1 MEGMKQFI
9 SLDENNKL
17 LIRGNAVIS
26 EKGVIPSFDGEF
38 VMYGGDVQ
46 KLMVLLNEGNYLRR
60 EEIQLR
66 GDDGYFGGYF
76 GHCGWNTFAILK
88 DEQVAEML
96 KKQDATIKELREIE
110 KRLSDNVKTRIECEK
125 LLTAKI
131 EMLEYERKALKK
143 EIEEHKFTIKTLGAV
158 NGVDDCKVLKDVTSE
173 CFNDSKGAIKRFFGW
188 FKNKK

>member
-38 VMYGGDVQ
+38 VMYGNDVQ
-46 KLMVLLNEGNYLRR
+46 RLMVLLNEGNYLRR
-60 EEIQLR
+60 EEIQLNS
-66 GDDGYFGGYF
+66 DDGYFGY
-76 GHCGWNTFAILK
+76 CGWNTFAILK

-110 KRLSDNVKTRIECEK
+110 KQLSDNVKTRVECEET
-125 LLTAKI
+125 LLAKI
-131 EMLEYERKALKK
+131 DTLEAENKALKK
-143 EIEEHKFTIKTLGAV
+143 ENEEFRQWVEKLETRLGCNVV
-158 NGVDDCKVLKDVTSE
+158 NEPHDGST
-173 CFNDSKGAIKRFFGW
+173 KGALKRFFGW
-188 FKNKK
+188 FKKKK